1 VQEKNMYYK
10 TKVNLREQKAKMDM

>member
-1 VQEKNMYYK
+1 MYYK